1 MFGGG
6 IVSLKGS
13 REGGKQVNRGSG
25 PEVRANGGCLS
36 SKVPQCCLKKSVRG
50 MQW

>member
-13 REGGKQVNRGSG
+13 RGGGKQGNRGSG

-36 SKVPQCCLKKSVRG
+36 GRWLSVA
-50 MQW
+50 